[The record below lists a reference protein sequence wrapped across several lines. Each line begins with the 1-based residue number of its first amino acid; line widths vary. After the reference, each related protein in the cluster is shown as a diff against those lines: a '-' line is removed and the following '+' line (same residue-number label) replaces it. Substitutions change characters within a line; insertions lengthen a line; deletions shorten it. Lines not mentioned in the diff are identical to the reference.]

1 VEDESPVTPRVFL
14 TLKFMVTFLTL
25 AVFAGICSWIGG
37 LRFDQAWPLILGA
50 AGLAGLYA
58 GIGKRKR
65 LSADFVIPSL
75 VFFILSAFFC
85 LFAFGVIQMRLKDFI
100 LLYWPALFALSLIL
114 LALGAFFS
122 RKEVGKDRQNE
133 KNSRI

>member
-14 TLKFMVTFLTL
+14 TLKFMFTFLLLT
-25 AVFAGICSWIGG
+25 VIAGISSWIGG

-50 AGLAGLYA
+50 AGLAGMYT

-75 VFFILSAFFC
+75 VFFLLSAFFC
-85 LFAFGVIQMRLKDFI
+85 LFAFGVIPMRLKDFI
-100 LLYWPALFALSLIL
+100 LRYWPAVFALSLIL
-114 LALGAFFS
+114 LAVGAFFS
-122 RKEVGKDRQNE
+122 RKESGKDGRNE
-133 KNSRI
+133 QKPHI